1 MKTLSWN
8 DIPPIDRADSNMH
21 LTEDQREE
29 RIRTALHEAGHIVV
43 GHRFGAPCI
52 GAVVRVPGKSPK
64 TSFSMRGTVGHT
76 TVIANDPRVNA
87 MVCLAG
93 MLVELIF
100 VFDDIENGY
109 EKAARRARLDLVE
122 LHEETNSYSREDEEA
137 LVLDTLKILADNWGA
152 IDGAASYLL
161 AHHNA
166 GGDIPRKKLIELS
179 ELLDKDG
186 WQWRRPYIALPWQY
200 LRPPIPLVRAEINA
214 LLI

>member
-64 TSFSMRGTVGHT
+64 TSFSMRGTVGHA

-93 MLVELIF
+93 FLVEF
-100 VFDDIENGY
+100 VFSFDDLENGY
-109 EKAARRARLDLVE
+109 ERAERRAGKDLLE
-122 LHEETNSYSREDEEA
+122 LKEEIRKYTREDVEA
-137 LVLDTLKILADNWGA
+137 LFLDTLKTIADNWPA
-152 IDGAASYLL
+152 IEGAAAYLL
-161 AHHNA
+161 AYGNA
-166 GGDIPRKKLIELS
+166 GGDVPLKKLIGLRN
-179 ELLDKDG
+179 LLDEPG
-186 WQWRRPYIALPWQY
+186 WQGRDPLIELPWQY
-200 LRPPIPLVRAEINA
+200 FNPPVPLIRAEMQ
-214 LLI
+214 